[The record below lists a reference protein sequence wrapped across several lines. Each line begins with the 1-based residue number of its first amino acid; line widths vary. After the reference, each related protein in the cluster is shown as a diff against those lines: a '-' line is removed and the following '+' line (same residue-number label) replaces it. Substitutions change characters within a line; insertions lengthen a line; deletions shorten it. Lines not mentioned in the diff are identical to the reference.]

1 MITIAIADDH
11 TLLRKALVNLIND
24 FEDCQVV
31 VEAGNGQELIEQLKN
46 RKEMPQVAI
55 LDVNMPQMDGYAT
68 ASYLMQHYP
77 TLSTLSLSMLTDEA
91 HVLKMLHAGV
101 KGYILK
107 ECDPEELHNAI
118 MYASKGEY
126 FINDLMT
133 VQIGR
138 GIAAL
143 NSQGNSRH
151 PLAYGD
157 PLPQLT
163 EREIEFLQWSASD
176 FTYKEI
182 ADKMRLS
189 PRTVDSYRDTLFEKL
204 QIKSRVG
211 LAIYAIKNK
220 FVNI

>member
-24 FEDCQVV
+24 FEDCKVV

>member
-24 FEDCQVV
+24 FEDCQVIL
-31 VEAGNGQELIEQLKN
+31 EAGNGQELIDQLKN
-46 RKEMPQVAI
+46 GVMPQVVI
-55 LDVNMPQMDGYAT
+55 LDVNMPQMDGYDT
-68 ASYLMQHYP
+68 ASYLLKRYP
-77 TLSTLSLSMLTDEA
+77 RLNTLSLSMLTDETN
-91 HVLKMLHAGV
+91 VLKMLHAGV

-107 ECDPEELHNAI
+107 ECDPEELHSAI
-118 MYASKGEY
+118 IYASRGEY
-126 FINDLMT
+126 FINDLMSM
-133 VQIGR
+133 QIGR

-143 NSQGNSRH
+143 NGNQARH
-151 PLAYGD
+151 PISENDLM
-157 PLPQLT
+157 PLLT

-182 ADKMRLS
+182 ADKMKIS
-189 PRTVDSYRDTLFEKL
+189 PRTIDSYRDTLFEKL

-220 FVNI
+220 LVAI

>member
-31 VEAGNGQELIEQLKN
+31 VEAGNGQELIEQLKS
-46 RKEMPQVAI
+46 RKELPQVAI

-68 ASYLMQHYP
+68 ANYLMQHYP
-77 TLSTLSLSMLTDEA
+77 ALSTLSLSMLTDEA

-118 MYASKGEY
+118 IYASKGEY

-143 NSQGNSRH
+143 NSHGNSRH
-151 PLAYGD
+151 PLSYGD
-157 PLPQLT
+157 PMPQLT
-163 EREIEFLQWSASD
+163 EREIEFLQWTASD

-220 FVNI
+220 LVNL

>member
-31 VEAGNGQELIEQLKN
+31 VEAGNGQELIDQLKG
-46 RKEMPQVAI
+46 RKELPMVAI

-68 ASYLMQHYP
+68 ANHLMQHYP

-118 MYASKGEY
+118 IYASKGEY

-143 NSQGNSRH
+143 NTPNSKH

-157 PLPQLT
+157 PIPQLT

>member
-31 VEAGNGQELIEQLKN
+31 VEAGNGQELIEQLKS
-46 RKEMPQVAI
+46 RKELPQVAI

-68 ASYLMQHYP
+68 ANYLMQQYP

-118 MYASKGEY
+118 IYASKGEY

-143 NSQGNSRH
+143 NSHGNSRH
-151 PLAYGD
+151 PLSYGD
-157 PLPQLT
+157 PMPQLT

-220 FVNI
+220 LVNL

>member
-24 FEDCQVV
+24 FEDCRVV
-31 VEAGNGQELIEQLKN
+31 VEAGNGQDLIDQLKA
-46 RKEMPQVAI
+46 RSEMPQVAI
-55 LDVNMPQMDGYAT
+55 LDVNMPQMDGYST
-68 ASYLMQHYP
+68 ASYLLQHYP
-77 TLSTLSLSMLTDEA
+77 RLSTLSLSMLTDETN
-91 HVLKMLHAGV
+91 VLKMLHAGV

-107 ECDPEELHNAI
+107 ECDPEELHSAI
-118 MYASKGEY
+118 VYAARGEY

-133 VQIGR
+133 MQIGR

-143 NSQGNSRH
+143 NNNSGRH
-151 PLAYGD
+151 PLSEAD
-157 PLPQLT
+157 PMPLLT

-189 PRTVDSYRDTLFEKL
+189 PRTIDSYRDTLFEKL

-220 FVNI
+220 LVAL